1 MENIYIFLFVSE
13 SHVQT
18 QTNNMS
24 VHLSAL
30 PVVALSSQPTGSY
43 WGQKSLKT
51 GPKYRVSFLNS
62 NPFPPTAMWRGEDQ
76 TKWPHSPKF
85 LNPTHTLLFPHPEL
99 QFAEAWFSVQEV
111 VHLVQRCVQVLGLQS
126 HAGDHPALTRVHL
139 QPSVP
144 EDTSGEENTDYVC
157 IHKIVNFCPRSKKV
171 DIPAKV
177 FAWLTK
183 MNIPV
188 YMQLCVLWLK
198 CSNVLFIMSSKEKWN
213 SWSCLSF
220 CSFASK

>member
-51 GPKYRVSFLNS
+51 PKYRVSFLNS

-85 LNPTHTLLFPHPEL
+85 LNPTHTVVSSPW
-99 QFAEAWFSVQEV
+99 AAVCRSV
-111 VHLVQRCVQVLGLQS
+111 VQRSGSSTPGSEVCPGPRPPESRWRSPCAHQS
-126 HAGDHPALTRVHL
+126 PPPTQRSWRHQWRREHWLRLHSQNSQFLPSFQKSWHSCESVCMADENEYSSLHAAV
-139 QPSVP
+139 
-144 EDTSGEENTDYVC
+144 
-157 IHKIVNFCPRSKKV
+157 RS
-171 DIPAKV
+171 
-177 FAWLTK
+177 LTK
-183 MNIPV
+183 
-188 YMQLCVLWLK
+188 VL
-198 CSNVLFIMSSKEKWN
+198 
-213 SWSCLSF
+213 
-220 CSFASK
+220 